1 METIVI
7 PQRRY
12 VYFDDDGNILSVSNR
27 NTVTGNY
34 IQVSNEEVAGMI
46 SGKEQMFHYHVIF
59 DTVSKKYVLKHR
71 YNDEDV
77 VFDINNQ
84 IHYIKRKDD
93 QRADIKVIQDIEN
106 KEWKIILDEGIREN
120 FKEKSISLE
129 KTLMFSITKYNDP
142 HILERVVI
150 LKLNKLVENK
160 SVKIPFETE
169 IELDPNAL
177 SVYTI
182 KRLESYQHEVIYA

>member
-106 KEWKIILDEGIREN
+106 KEWKKEWNYILSAIKGSS
-120 FKEKSISLE
+120 F
-129 KTLMFSITKYNDP
+129 Y
-142 HILERVVI
+142 
-150 LKLNKLVENK
+150 KL
-160 SVKIPFETE
+160 P
-169 IELDPNAL
+169 AL
-177 SVYTI
+177 I
-182 KRLESYQHEVIYA
+182 K